1 LPCRAPPFTPLVL
14 YAVAQQ
20 AVANSWTDL
29 AVLLIS
35 GFHTFARAGELFQ
48 AKVADFVFDKASGT
62 WTLPLSKSGQRMGAT
77 ESLLLT
83 DPFVVTLLRN
93 FCRGRLPG
101 DRLSSHSPGLL
112 RKRLADTL
120 EQLGLVVPYRWYS
133 VRRGGATH
141 IYRTTNNIAAVCV
154 RGRWNAVKTAKI
166 YISDGV
172 AQLSELTLSPSKQ
185 RRLRQLAI
193 SCRPDFESSS

>member
-1 LPCRAPPFTPLVL
+1 
-14 YAVAQQ
+14 
-20 AVANSWTDL
+20 
-29 AVLLIS
+29 
-35 GFHTFARAGELFQ
+35 
-48 AKVADFVFDKASGT
+48 
-62 WTLPLSKSGQRMGAT
+62 MGAT

-133 VRRGGATH
+133 VCRPPISTVQP
-141 IYRTTNNIAAVCV
+141 TTLRQFVFVADGMLLKQPRFTSQTVLLNSVNSHFHPRSNVGSGNWPFLAV
-154 RGRWNAVKTAKI
+154 
-166 YISDGV
+166 
-172 AQLSELTLSPSKQ
+172 LTLNLALDSPS
-185 RRLRQLAI
+185 LSSPSLWLGSILPSLPPVLPLA
-193 SCRPDFESSS
+193 